1 MAIKV
6 YTNNDT
12 INDND
17 NILKTMIINI
27 KIIKFIKKSNN
38 WLVHVFDAI

>member
-38 WLVHVFDAI
+38 